1 MSSSFALFE
10 NLTGAPSSS
19 TPHRA
24 TLDQPDMKE
33 EKFFNSLVELVKRD
47 EVRRDEPWRPENRGA
62 LVHRGDA
69 NDETLAGKLLYA
81 ATHVDKTQRRHIA
94 NLIAK
99 ERIYRTMFCG
109 QSSSSSELTDQL
121 NLSLDN
127 GDLSFIKYKDES
139 RELNLE
145 TLCTHI
151 ETLIE
156 RGYSLTYIF
165 AYLSYLR
172 RKYRSQYPKFG
183 NQTSAFYRTL
193 IDNYERQTKSQ
204 RRIGTDEVY
213 TCEDALYEVMH
224 ELANGFFF
232 SDKVLQHLASE
243 RFLFTYAFLFM
254 YHTGKRLSE
263 LALIGLEEI
272 RTLITYEAL
281 VIRIPKC
288 KKLGRI
294 TLRGYDESA
303 LVRFKQFLN
312 RTLELLAHAHMS
324 PIPFDQFSKR
334 RSLDRHFKQL
344 YAEASA
350 QLFGKSVEKP
360 RGLSLHSLRRFR
372 AASMFTQGKEIDHIR
387 ECLDHSSVK
396 VTNTYINK
404 HLMRSYRRKGATE
417 EAKKGDGEK

>member
-1 MSSSFALFE
+1 MTPSFALFE
-10 NLTGAPSSS
+10 NLTGTSHQSPVPPVVS
-19 TPHRA
+19 PP
-24 TLDQPDMKE
+24 PDIKQ
-33 EKFFNSLVELVKRD
+33 EKFFNTLVELVKRD
-47 EVRRDEPWRPENRGA
+47 EIKRDEPWRPENRGA
-62 LVHRGDA
+62 LVHRGNI

-109 QSSSSSELTDQL
+109 DSTSDNL

-127 GDLSFIKYKDES
+127 GDLSFIKYRDES

-145 TLCTHI
+145 TLCKHI
-151 ETLIE
+151 ESLIAH
-156 RGYSLTYIF
+156 GYSLTYIF

-193 IDNYERQTKSQ
+193 IDNYERQAKSQ
-204 RRIGTDEVY
+204 PRIGTDEVY
-213 TCEDALYEVMH
+213 TCEDALYEMMY

-232 SDKVLQHLASE
+232 SDKILQHLPSE

-272 RTLITYEAL
+272 RTLVTYDAL

-303 LVRFKQFLN
+303 LVRFKQFLA
-312 RTLELLAHAHMS
+312 RTMELLS
-324 PIPFDQFSKR
+324 PGNASLIPFDQFSKR
-334 RSLDRHFKQL
+334 RSLDRHFKLL
-344 YAEASA
+344 YNEASE
-350 QLFGKSVEKP
+350 QLFGQRVVKP

-372 AASMFTQGKEIDHIR
+372 AASMFTQGKDIDHIR

-404 HLMRSYRRKGATE
+404 HLMRSYRRKCGDDQ
-417 EAKKGDGEK
+417 KKIKHES